1 MSWTVW
7 KIRQIVKRLKG
18 VPMIKKPEAYLRLE
32 KGLVDG
38 YKIYGE
44 IPLNMDVMLI
54 GRFSRDSIHDGRIC
68 EIKVNDDYVSRGHAN
83 IFYDPEQNHFT
94 IKERDG
100 GTTNGTFINE
110 EPINPDQPLQLQDG
124 DLIQLAK
131 IHGSYRV
138 IFRFRESEGT
148 LGGYL
153 GRKDSPVPKRI
164 EIDLRGRKVCVE
176 GMEITLRKKEFDLLA
191 YLFQNEGKVCSK
203 DEIAQEV
210 WKQEGGIVSQETI
223 EQNVSRIRK
232 AIEFNL
238 VEHQYIKT
246 IHGGYRL
253 DLKNPGVS

>member
-1 MSWTVW
+1 M
-7 KIRQIVKRLKG
+7 VKRT
-18 VPMIKKPEAYLRLE
+18 EAYLRLE
-32 KGLVDG
+32 KGLVDEC
-38 YKIYGE
+38 KLYGE
-44 IPLNMDVMLI
+44 IPLNMDVTLL
-54 GRFSRDSIHDGRIC
+54 GRAAKSIFHDVRIC
-68 EIKVNDDYVSRGHAN
+68 EIKVNDDYVSRGHAS
-83 IFYDPEQNHFT
+83 IFYSQAQNCFK
-94 IKERDG
+94 IQEREG
-100 GTTNGTFINE
+100 GTTNGTFVNE
-110 EPINPDQPLQLQDG
+110 EPISPGQPLQLQDG
-124 DLIQLAK
+124 DLIQLAS

-153 GRKDSPVPKRI
+153 GRKDSPVPKQI

-176 GMEITLRKKEFDLLA
+176 GVDITLRKKEFDLLA
-191 YLFQNEGKVCSK
+191 FLFQNEGKVCSK

-232 AIEFNL
+232 AIELNP

-253 DLKNPGVS
+253 DLKNPGVG